1 MKFKFVCGNR
11 HVTAT
16 FRINKIIVVPEKNN
30 VPYEGT
36 VRGVAKKNQIPEEK
50 IHFCL
55 FKLKCNKASVFPQN
69 LKKANVGFVG

>member
-36 VRGVAKKNQIPEEK
+36 VRGVAKKKSNPRRK
-50 IHFCL
+50 NSLLPF
-55 FKLKCNKASVFPQN
+55 
-69 LKKANVGFVG
+69 